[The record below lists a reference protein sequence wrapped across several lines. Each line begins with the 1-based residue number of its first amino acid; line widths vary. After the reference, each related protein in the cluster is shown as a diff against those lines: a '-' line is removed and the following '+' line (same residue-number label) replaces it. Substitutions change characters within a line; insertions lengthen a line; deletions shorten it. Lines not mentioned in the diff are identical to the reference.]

1 MIWLIITKME
11 GKKTMG
17 DNPVDQANR
26 RKEKKRGKMQ
36 NDHVNKN
43 QGERKRKDGGRIGV
57 NGAIMKNIEATEKI
71 MAGNDPFNGAI

>member
-1 MIWLIITKME
+1 
-11 GKKTMG
+11 
-17 DNPVDQANR
+17 
-26 RKEKKRGKMQ
+26 MQ